1 MNEFHGQATAHLD
14 PSPATIFDVF
24 TNIDRLPSWNAA
36 LEDVIHRPNAKTG
49 SHDG

>member
-1 MNEFHGQATAHLD
+1 MSELHGQATAHLD
-14 PSPATIFDVF
+14 ASPATISDVF

-36 LEDVIHRPNAKTG
+36 IGDIVDRRNAKTG